1 METKTLLDVTVERV
15 GKSHGELIVINTVVL
30 QELLSLLVRKE
41 LLAVDEVTSLLG
53 ILKADFATRAND
65 SIGRLGETFVD
76 ALLLAFESREPE
88 EGA

>member
-15 GKSHGELIVINTVVL
+15 GKSHGELIVIT
-30 QELLSLLVRKE
+30 
-41 LLAVDEVTSLLG
+41 VDEVTTLLG

>member
-30 QELLSLLVRKE
+30 QELLSLLVRK
-41 LLAVDEVTSLLG
+41 D
-53 ILKADFATRAND
+53 AND